1 MKSFN
6 YFILD
11 FCVYIKI
18 LINFFNFTHFVFID
32 QKVLE
37 LFNKMRESTKEVLH
51 NQTGQ
56 GLQRTRSGSGLET
69 ILTYSNQYE
78 VMYVGSIRVS
88 DLYSNTYKWS
98 SNYLIVFKVSFINR
112 FCLNVL

>member
-1 MKSFN
+1 M
-6 YFILD
+6 IL
-11 FCVYIKI
+11 Y
-18 LINFFNFTHFVFID
+18 L
-32 QKVLE
+32 KVLE

-51 NQTGQ
+51 NQAGQ

-88 DLYSNTYKWS
+88 QNISR
-98 SNYLIVFKVSFINR
+98 VFKLS
-112 FCLNVL
+112 